1 MAGFASYELGYAL
14 ETKLEGLMP
23 SKRLSPLLC
32 FGVFSGPDNNTKQ
45 KLESQ
50 AIKEKEYA
58 ELDHPVALWSENDY
72 EAPFNIITNYILS
85 GDFYQTNLTFPM
97 ASKFKGT
104 VLGLYERLK
113 TFQPVKYGGVVHFS
127 EGPAIISRSPELFF
141 KVDND
146 GNISTRPMKGTLPRG
161 KNAQEDENLKKWL
174 SNDPKNRAE
183 NLMIVDLLRNDI
195 SRISKVGSVHVPE
208 LFTVETYETVLQMVS
223 EVRAKLLD
231 QLSIKDL
238 FTALF
243 PCGSITGAPKI
254 RAMEVIRDVEPEA
267 RDVYCGS
274 MGWIS
279 PQGSMSF
286 NVCIR
291 TLSLFQD
298 GNVRLNVGGG
308 IVHDSTARTEYE
320 EALWKARYAKLPQ
333 QI

>member
-1 MAGFASYELGYAL
+1 MDYILLEDGPDGEVNVFANPERLICAWSIDDVPKALQDMEDERSAGKWLAGFASYELGYAL

-127 EGPAIISRSPELFF
+127 EGPAIISRSPE
-141 KVDND
+141 
-146 GNISTRPMKGTLPRG
+146 
-161 KNAQEDENLKKWL
+161 
-174 SNDPKNRAE
+174 
-183 NLMIVDLLRNDI
+183 
-195 SRISKVGSVHVPE
+195 
-208 LFTVETYETVLQMVS
+208 
-223 EVRAKLLD
+223 
-231 QLSIKDL
+231 
-238 FTALF
+238 
-243 PCGSITGAPKI
+243 
-254 RAMEVIRDVEPEA
+254 
-267 RDVYCGS
+267 
-274 MGWIS
+274 
-279 PQGSMSF
+279 
-286 NVCIR
+286 
-291 TLSLFQD
+291 
-298 GNVRLNVGGG
+298 
-308 IVHDSTARTEYE
+308 
-320 EALWKARYAKLPQ
+320 
-333 QI
+333 